1 MLASIIYNYGK
12 FCDDFK
18 STPKLGAYEET
29 VRDRISRCQ
38 TATEICEVILNQ
50 VYKQRKSTIQEVQEV
65 LGLHRSALADSE
77 HHQIRKKHK

>member
-1 MLASIIYNYGK
+1 MDRKRSGNAKCGYQTLIFYIVM
-12 FCDDFK
+12 CRM
-18 STPKLGAYEET
+18 EET
-29 VRDRISRCQ
+29 VRDRNSRCQ